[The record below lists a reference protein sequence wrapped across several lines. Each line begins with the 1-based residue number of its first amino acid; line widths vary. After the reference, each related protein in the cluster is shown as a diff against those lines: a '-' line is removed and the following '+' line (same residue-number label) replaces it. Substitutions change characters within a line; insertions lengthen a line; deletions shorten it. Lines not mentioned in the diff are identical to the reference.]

1 MKKLIFTLFLVSL
14 ILSGTVYAANVVE
27 VEGEF
32 GPSFVGYAPDK
43 CIVIVR
49 EGTLPI
55 RATSQAGIAITGN
68 RGLDEVARRFQV
80 NRFFPQFPRAEKAT
94 KTHPVDRPLTR
105 YYKAKFPEGNLEAV
119 MEAYRRMPFV
129 ERVEPVGI
137 YRISKTPNDRHYDDP
152 PPTFP
157 YDQWHYWN
165 TYGINADSAWD
176 KETGDPSVICAVID
190 TGVRYY
196 HYELGGIDPPGPNDN
211 TTNGN
216 IWVNDGE
223 IPGNDFDDDGNG
235 YVDDVIGWDFVEN
248 TSFSSPYNCTDA
260 DCGVADNDPADHN
273 GHGTHVAGTIA
284 AITNNDS
291 TWGVAG
297 VAGGWNNGTTNF
309 IANGVKIMCLRA
321 GWSSML
327 GGLVGMDYVAEAMY
341 YVATMVDKGYNV
353 AAINCSWGSSSYIAA
368 ATDAVLARDVMVIVA
383 AGNGNIG
390 SCDDYLGCRED
401 CLDVGATD
409 KDGDPADFSNYGSWV
424 DVAAPGVAILSTYH
438 NADNPNYD
446 YIALMSGTSMS
457 CPHVVAVAGL
467 LESYNPGLTALEK
480 FDIITDVD
488 NTTLY
493 NQSKDVGVGIVDARK
508 CIDAATECDV
518 TADFTMADV
527 TSNCA
532 PLWVN
537 FTDNS
542 TGPVT
547 TWDWNFG
554 DNATSTLQDPSH
566 EYNTS
571 GTYTVTLT
579 VCSTNCCDTI
589 TRVDYIEVNDV
600 PLADFSSSPIN
611 GDVPLTVNFT
621 NLSTCNPTEWNWAF
635 GDGGTSSDQ
644 NPSHIYND
652 SGLFTVTLT
661 ATNDCGS
668 DVVTITDYISVTES
682 QYAKAYALSD
692 MPVNGIVTGTYED
705 TELSDDSYEVITE
718 IQYTGHPR
726 KTYSYLEHKWD
737 FNVAATGGVTF
748 KVEAYRPNSSDGDD
762 FTFAYSTN
770 DITYYPFLTVASAT
784 EQTQSA
790 SLPNDLNGTVYIRVT
805 DTDRNWGNI
814 SSDPIYVDHMY
825 IEYDTTPAAPVAA
838 FTGSPTSGFAPL
850 TVNFTD
856 QSTGN
861 PTSWSWDFGDGVTSS
876 DQNPT
881 HTYGLLGMYTVFLTA
896 TNDYGWDEETKT
908 GYITVA
914 EPGGTMYVYDMV
926 VGRRKTGPNYIGT
939 CTVTIYDNENQ
950 PVPNATVYVT
960 ATGPTGGDD
969 QGITGSDG
977 TVYFETSSIKKPSG
991 EWCFE
996 VNYVTHGSYPDDNTV
1011 TKACE
1016 SG

>member
-32 GPSFVGYAPDK
+32 GPSFVGYAPDR

-80 NRFFPQFPRAEKAT
+80 NRFFRQFPGAEKAS

-105 YYKAKFPEGNLEAV
+105 YYKAKFPEGNLDAV
-119 MEAYRRMPFV
+119 MEAYRRVPFV

-137 YRISKTPNDRHYDDP
+137 YRINATPNDYFYDDSLP
-152 PPTFP
+152 HFP
-157 YDQWHYWN
+157 YDQWHYWD

-190 TGVRYY
+190 TGVRYN
-196 HYELGGIDPPGPNDN
+196 HYELGGTNPPGPNDN
-211 TTNGN
+211 DTNGN
-216 IWVNDGE
+216 IWVNNGE
-223 IPGNDFDDDGNG
+223 IPNNGIDDDNNG
-235 YVDDVIGWDFVEN
+235 YTDDVIGWDFVES
-248 TSFSSPYNCTDA
+248 TSLCTDA
-260 DCGVADNDPADHN
+260 DCSIADNDPADHN

-284 AITNNDS
+284 AITNNDP

-297 VAGGWNNGTTNF
+297 IAGGWNNGTTNF
-309 IANGVKIMCLRA
+309 TADGVKIMCLRA

-327 GGLVGMDYVAEAMY
+327 GGRVGMDYIAEAMY
-341 YVATMVDKGYNV
+341 YVATMVDEGYNI
-353 AAINCSWGSSSYIAA
+353 AAINCSWGSSSFIAA

-383 AGNGNIG
+383 AGNSESS
-390 SCDDYLGCRED
+390 SCNSYLGCRED

-409 KDGDPADFSNYGSWV
+409 KEGYPAGFSNHGSWV
-424 DVAAPGVAILSTYH
+424 DVAAPGVDILSTYH
-438 NADNPNYD
+438 NADNPDYD

-480 FDIITDVD
+480 FDIITDID

-493 NQSKDVGVGIVDARK
+493 NQSKDVGVGIVDAHK

-518 TADFTMADV
+518 TADFTMADI

-554 DNATSTLQDPSH
+554 DDATSTLQDPSH

-579 VCSTNCCDTI
+579 VCSTNCCDTM
-589 TRVDYIEVNDV
+589 TKVDYLEVNDV
-600 PLADFSSSPIN
+600 PLADFSSSPTQ
-611 GDVPLTVNFT
+611 GDAPLTVNFT
-621 NLSTCNPTEWNWAF
+621 DLSTGNPTGWNWTF

-644 NPSHIYND
+644 NTSHTYND

-661 ATNDCGS
+661 AANDCDS
-668 DVVTITDYISVTES
+668 DMVTKTEYISVTES

-692 MPVNGIVTGTYED
+692 IPVDGKVSGSYTD
-705 TELSDDSYEVITE
+705 THTSDDSYEVITE
-718 IQYTGHPR
+718 VEYTGHPR
-726 KTYSYLEHKWD
+726 KTYSYLEHKWN
-737 FNVAATGGVTF
+737 FNVSATGEVTF
-748 KVEAYRPNSSDGDD
+748 NVEAYRPNNSDGDD
-762 FTFAYSTN
+762 FTFAYSTD
-770 DITYYPFLTVASAT
+770 DITYYPLLTVASAA
-784 EQTQSA
+784 EQTYSA
-790 SLPNDLNGTVYIRVT
+790 PLPNGLNGIVYIRVT
-805 DTDRNWGNI
+805 DTDRNWGNVSLDQI
-814 SSDPIYVDHMY
+814 HVDHMY
-825 IEYDTTPAAPVAA
+825 IEYATTPAAPVAD

-856 QSTGN
+856 LSTGS
-861 PTSWSWDFGDGVTSS
+861 PTEWDWDFGDGGTSNE
-876 DQNPT
+876 QFPIY
-881 HTYGLLGMYTVFLTA
+881 TYNDTGTYTVFLTV
-896 TNDYGWDEETKT
+896 TNASGSDGETKT
-908 GYITVA
+908 DYITVT
-914 EPGGTMYVYDMV
+914 EPGGTMYVYDMA
-926 VGRRKTGPNYIGT
+926 VGRMETGVNSRGT

-960 ATGPTGGDD
+960 ATGPTGEVDYNGV
-969 QGITGSDG
+969 TGPDG
-977 TVYFETSSIKKPSG
+977 TAYFETSRIKNPSG
-991 EWCFE
+991 VWCFE
-996 VNYVTHGSYPDDNTV
+996 VTDITHSSLTYNSAGNNVTE
-1011 TKACE
+1011 ACE
-1016 SG
+1016 NE